1 MVMRLVEK
9 KSGTEVIRFVAEKPL
24 ADDPL
29 ETFLPLRCRKTI
41 KQEWRTRHR
50 LATRPERRG
59 KYRKRETVTYTLE
72 GECRPLVRDRL
83 EKIIK
88 VVPSGL
94 SPPENLKYKYTTEED
109 IQNKLYLF
117 YYDQAERYQK
127 DSEDV
132 ELVIVTSLTIED
144 QAGKPEE
151 SRYKYTMTLE
161 EVKEVK

>member
-1 MVMRLVEK
+1 MRLVEK

-24 ADDPL
+24 ADSPL

-59 KYRKRETVTYTLE
+59 KFRNRETVTYTLE

-83 EKIIK
+83 ERIIK
-88 VVPSGL
+88 VVPSGKT
-94 SPPENLKYKYTTEED
+94 SPPYKYATAED
-109 IQNKLYLF
+109 IQNKLYKF
-117 YYDQAERYQK
+117 YYDQAERYR
-127 DSEDV
+127 EDTEDY